1 MEVTIVSARSNHEV
15 NGAKSPFFS
24 ICVPCYN
31 AGDALRGCLSSIA
44 AQDYDDYEVVVID
57 DGSEDPVQC
66 DDYDGLGL
74 TSLRVIRIENSGPYA
89 ARRIAFDSARGEV
102 LLCVDADDG
111 FADERALFTI
121 RQVFRDINPDVVI
134 FNATCDGA
142 NRFLDFS
149 ALEVEDGYLNP
160 HSVNRV
166 FATDYCLN
174 SLWSKAFKRKL
185 YAMGQ
190 KGAELPKL
198 LMAEDRL
205 QSLEIIANAGSFT
218 LVDEP
223 LYFYRENAG
232 STTHSSYKPEYFFQS
247 CYVEERVWGMLSDLG
262 VRSEDWAVFFLKQIS
277 SSLQGI
283 CCNRDLS
290 WSQRHEVYKLMS
302 NEPCLL
308 AAFRYGNTSIL
319 PFPMRVK
326 LALLRDQRYS
336 LLDACMFPR
345 AAASFVKHI
354 TISVRV

>member
-1 MEVTIVSARSNHEV
+1 MSARSNHEV

>member
-1 MEVTIVSARSNHEV
+1 MNTRRNHEA

-31 AGDALRGCLSSIA
+31 AGDALQGCLSSIA
-44 AQDYDDYEVVVID
+44 AQDCDDYEVVVID
-57 DGSEDPVQC
+57 DGSQDPVQC
-66 DDYDGLGL
+66 DDYDNLGL
-74 TSLRVIRIENSGPYA
+74 TCLRVIRIENSGPYA

-111 FADERALFTI
+111 FADERALFAI
-121 RQVFRDINPDVVI
+121 RQVFRDINPDVVL
-134 FNATCDGA
+134 FNATCDGV

-185 YAMGQ
+185 YATGQ
-190 KGAELPKL
+190 EGAELPRL

-205 QSLEIIANAGSFT
+205 QSLEIIAAAGSFA
-218 LVDEP
+218 LMDEP
-223 LYFYRENAG
+223 IYFYRENAG

-247 CYVEERVWGMLSDLG
+247 CYVEERVWGMLGDLG
-262 VRSEDWAVFFLKQIS
+262 VSPKDWAVFFLKQIS

-290 WSQRHEVYKLMS
+290 RSQRHEVYKLMS
-302 NEPCLL
+302 KEPCLL
-308 AAFRYGNTSIL
+308 AAFRYGNAGKL

-326 LALLRDQRYS
+326 LALLRDQRYT
-336 LLDACMFPR
+336 LLDAFMFPR
-345 AAASFVKHI
+345 AAGSFVKHVI
-354 TISVRV
+354 ISARV

>member
-1 MEVTIVSARSNHEV
+1 MSARSNHEV
-15 NGAKSPFFS
+15 NAAKSPFFS

-262 VRSEDWAVFFLKQIS
+262 VRSEDWAIFFLKQIS